1 MKDTKK
7 KNIITN
13 GFITRKLARLIS
25 DREFLERRLK
35 SMDSD
40 ILHLLKE
47 ATRLA
52 SRKGRF
58 VGNLNRVNRDIDKL
72 MPRLRG
78 EEVVVAKVMSL
89 SGTTFSTE
97 DIGKMI

>member
-7 KNIITN
+7 KNIRTS

-35 SMDSD
+35 SMDAD

-58 VGNLNRVNRDIDKL
+58 VGNLNRVNKDIDKL

-89 SGTTFSTE
+89 PGNPFSTE
-97 DIGKMI
+97 DIGKMF

>member
-7 KNIITN
+7 KNIRTS

-25 DREFLERRLK
+25 DREFLERRIK

-58 VGNLNRVNRDIDKL
+58 VGNLNRANRDIDKL

-78 EEVVVAKVMSL
+78 EETVVAKVMSL
-89 SGTTFSTE
+89 PGTTFSTE
-97 DIGKMI
+97 DIGKMF

>member
-7 KNIITN
+7 KNIRTS
-13 GFITRKLARLIS
+13 GFITRKLARLVS
-25 DREFLERRLK
+25 DREFLEHRLK
-35 SMDSD
+35 SMDAD

-89 SGTTFSTE
+89 PGTTFSTE
-97 DIGKMI
+97 DIGKML